1 MRSSRSKLPLPV
13 LLQPTAL
20 PVLSQARATILG
32 QRRPSSSQTEA
43 LPISV
48 SRRKGMHTHTHT
60 HKRISK
66 PHSHFFWSVFLQTHT
81 RRFLTLRM
89 TLNLQALQPGP
100 RTASFFV
107 NLAMT
112 IGLLIFMLVMCI
124 LVLSVKVNAMT
135 NPSDMMKYT
144 YAGLLAGIVLLTLAI
159 RGGFN
164 QVAFHVSGP
173 GSEMCEGLYEAQ
185 SSVLQ
190 R

>member
-1 MRSSRSKLPLPV
+1 M
-13 LLQPTAL
+13 
-20 PVLSQARATILG
+20 QA
-32 QRRPSSSQTEA
+32 QRHP
-43 LPISV
+43 
-48 SRRKGMHTHTHT
+48 HTHTQK
-60 HKRISK
+60 KRISK
-66 PHSHFFWSVFLQTHT
+66 PHSHFFFWSVFLQTHT

-124 LVLSVKVNAMT
+124 LVLSVNVNAMT
-135 NPSDMMKYT
+135 NASDMMKYT

-173 GSEMCEGLYEAQ
+173 RSEM
-185 SSVLQ
+185 
-190 R
+190 